1 MYGRKLGAPKQEN
14 TYRMEPQPHEK
25 FNSCT
30 AQRVM
35 EDLLEHHLG
44 DEHRSRSLSENLA
57 DTMVRL
63 MKDQGFSRRYKYVCF
78 LTIGQKNSS
87 HAMQICSRCLWA
99 ANTDNY
105 ASVTYAK
112 KDLFAVAVMFAT
124 YME

>member
-1 MYGRKLGAPKQEN
+1 
-14 TYRMEPQPHEK
+14 
-25 FNSCT
+25 
-30 AQRVM
+30 M

-44 DEHRSRSLSENLA
+44 DEDYDQHRSRSLSANLA

-78 LTIGQKNSS
+78 VTIGQKKSS

-112 KDLFAVAVMFAT
+112 KDLFAVAVMFAS